1 MRKVELKSVKLPNGE
16 TLGYREREGGDK
28 VVLLVHGNMISSKH
42 WDLVFENMDETYKL
56 YALDLR
62 GQGVSSYNKPI
73 NSLKDFSEDVKLF
86 VDALGLQKF
95 SLVGWSMGG
104 GVSMQF
110 AADYPHYVEKLVL
123 LASLSTRGYP
133 LYKVNENGQ
142 PVWTERLKTKEEI
155 AQDTARSVPISNAYK
170 NKDKEFLRQLF
181 NLTMYTHN
189 QPSPERYEAYL
200 DDVLTQ
206 RNLLDVY
213 YAMNR
218 FNISRKHNGLVEG
231 TGEVERITAPTLII
245 WGENDLIVTK
255 TMQEEIVE
263 DIGENATVTVLPDA
277 GHSPL
282 VDNLEGLLKE
292 VENFLRS

>member
-1 MRKVELKSVKLPNGE
+1 
-16 TLGYREREGGDK
+16 
-28 VVLLVHGNMISSKH
+28 
-42 WDLVFENMDETYKL
+42 
-56 YALDLR
+56 
-62 GQGVSSYNKPI
+62 
-73 NSLKDFSEDVKLF
+73 
-86 VDALGLQKF
+86 
-95 SLVGWSMGG
+95 
-104 GVSMQF
+104 
-110 AADYPHYVEKLVL
+110 
-123 LASLSTRGYP
+123 
-133 LYKVNENGQ
+133 
-142 PVWTERLKTKEEI
+142 
-155 AQDTARSVPISNAYK
+155 
-170 NKDKEFLRQLF
+170 
-181 NLTMYTHN
+181 MYTRN

-213 YAMNR
+213 DAMNR

-263 DIGENATVTVLPDA
+263 DFVDIAKFAILPNT

-292 VENFLRS
+292 LDHFLRS

>member
-1 MRKVELKSVKLPNGE
+1 VRKVELKSVKLPNGE